1 MADRMFIRVHQ
12 GMPESPLIEGL
23 SDRAFR
29 DLFAA
34 MYRSRNGYVDV
45 DTIPA
50 KSLAELWEA
59 GVVNAAGLLLIHGD
73 LFEGPYRVRD
83 VRPTIPLAL
92 RQAVYERD
100 GYTCVTCGADRPL
113 SLDHIYPWSL
123 GGPDTLENLQTM
135 CVPCNCRKGDRV

>member
-59 GVVNAAGLLLIHGD
+59 GVVN
-73 LFEGPYRVRD
+73 